1 MRTKRRVLGG
11 TGLRVSE
18 IGFGCGPT
26 ADLMINGSPQ
36 ERRRA
41 VQAALDCGIDYFDT
55 APVYGDG
62 VSEAHLGAA
71 LCDLGT
77 RPVLASKVALEAAD
91 MGDVAAAVVRSV
103 ESSVERLG
111 MPVTLIQ
118 LHNRVGVARAA
129 KAEFGSGA
137 LVTVQDVLGP
147 GGVMEAFES
156 LRARKLVKFFG
167 CSAYGGDMGCVQ
179 QLIASD
185 KFDSIIV
192 SYSLLNQTAWADPG
206 AHPPVRDYARIGARA
221 ADTGM
226 ATVAL
231 RVLEAGVLAGADPL
245 QITTSPSADRLQMA
259 AQLPA
264 LRQLLDEAGIPLAQ
278 AAIRFALSNDAVSVV
293 LVGLSEIAQIT
304 QAAAC
309 SSLGPLPP
317 ALLARIEDLRLRGFS
332 AAAPSH

>member
-1 MRTKRRVLGG
+1 MNTRRRVLGR
-11 TGLRVSE
+11 TGLSVSE

-26 ADLMINGSPQ
+26 ADLMIRGSAQ
-36 ERRRA
+36 ERRHA

-62 VSEAHLGAA
+62 VSESHLGET
-71 LCDLGT
+71 LRDLGA
-77 RPVLASKVALEAAD
+77 RPVLASKVALEAGD
-91 MGDVAAAVVRSV
+91 MGDIAAAVVRSV
-103 ESSVERLG
+103 ENSVERLG

-118 LHNRVGVARAA
+118 LHNRVGAARAP

-167 CSAYGGDMGCVQ
+167 CSAYGGDMACVEK
-179 QLIASD
+179 LVASG

-192 SYSLLNQTAWADPG
+192 SYSILNQTAWADPG
-206 AHPPVRDYARIGARA
+206 SHPPVRDYARVGARA
-221 ADTGM
+221 AETGM
-226 ATVAL
+226 ATIAL

-264 LRQLLDEAGIPLAQ
+264 LQQALDEAGIPVAQ
-278 AAIRFALSNDAVSVV
+278 AAIRFALSNDGVSIV
-293 LVGLSEIAQIT
+293 LVGFSEMAQIT

-309 SSLGPLPP
+309 SSLGPLPA
-317 ALLARIEDLRLRGFS
+317 ALLGRIEDLRLRGFG
-332 AAAPSH
+332 AAAPGH